1 MDPSPKMRRDEFRLL
16 RDLVNA
22 RAGMFFDE
30 ASLHVFERRL
40 RDRLRT
46 RGLADFTA
54 YYQFLRF
61 HREGTEELDEG
72 IDALVTNETY
82 FFREEY
88 QLRAFRDELLPRL
101 REKGLQSAH
110 KRLVIWSA
118 GCSTGEEVY
127 TLAILLLSSGLF
139 DGWDLRIF
147 GNDISK
153 RVLGVARRAVYPSHS
168 FRNTPPEYERYFENE
183 GGGRRVIEKV
193 RALCQFGHFNL
204 MERERSSVLGR
215 VDAIFCRNVLIYFD
229 LASRRR
235 VIDTFFD
242 RLHPGGYLM
251 LGHSESLLNVSTSF
265 ELAHLSTDMVYRK
278 PARWVTQISP
288 PETGNSGGGK

>member
-1 MDPSPKMRRDEFRLL
+1 MRRDEFRLL
-16 RDLVNA
+16 RDLVNT

-30 ASLHVFERRL
+30 SSFHVFERRL
-40 RDRLRT
+40 RERLRV
-46 RGLADFTA
+46 RSLPDFTS

-61 HREGTEELDEG
+61 HREGTEELDEA

-101 REKGLQSAH
+101 REKGLQNQH

-127 TLAILLLSSGLF
+127 TLAILLLSSGFF

-168 FRNTPPEYERYFENE
+168 FRSMPPEYERFFEND
-183 GGGRRVIEKV
+183 GSGRRVIEKV

-204 MERERSSVLGR
+204 MERERSAVLGR

-235 VIDTFFD
+235 VIDTFFE
-242 RLHPGGYLM
+242 RLHPGGHLM

-278 PARWVTQISP
+278 PLRWISDVLP
-288 PETGNSGGGK
+288 PDSGNSGNSGESR

>member
-1 MDPSPKMRRDEFRLL
+1 MRRDEFRLL
-16 RDLVNA
+16 RDLVNT

-30 ASLHVFERRL
+30 PSFHVFERRL
-40 RDRLRT
+40 RERLRV
-46 RGLADFTA
+46 RSLPDFTS

-61 HREGTEELDEG
+61 HREGTEELDEA

-101 REKGLQSAH
+101 REKGLQNQH

-127 TLAILLLSSGLF
+127 TLAILLLSSGFF

-168 FRNTPPEYERYFENE
+168 FRSMPPEYERFFEND
-183 GGGRRVIEKV
+183 GSGRRVIEKV

-204 MERERSSVLGR
+204 MERERSAVLGR

-235 VIDTFFD
+235 VIDTFFE
-242 RLHPGGYLM
+242 RLHPGGHLM

-278 PARWVTQISP
+278 PLRWISDVLP
-288 PETGNSGGGK
+288 PDSGNSGNSGESR

>member
-1 MDPSPKMRRDEFRLL
+1 MRRDEFRLL
-16 RDLVNA
+16 RDLVNT

-30 ASLHVFERRL
+30 SSFHVFERRL
-40 RDRLRT
+40 RERLRA
-46 RGLADFTA
+46 RSLPDFSA

-61 HREGTEELDEG
+61 HREGTEELDEA

-101 REKGLQSAH
+101 REKALQTQH
-110 KRLVIWSA
+110 KRIVIWSA

-139 DGWDLRIF
+139 EGWDVRIF

-168 FRNTPPEYERYFENE
+168 FRSMPPEYDRYFESE
-183 GGGRRVIEKV
+183 GTGRRVIEKV

-204 MERERSSVLGR
+204 MERERSAVLGR

-235 VIDTFFD
+235 VIDTFFE
-242 RLHPGGYLM
+242 RLHPGGHLM

-278 PARWVTQISP
+278 PLRWVSDVLP
-288 PETGNSGGGK
+288 PQPGSSSNSGNSGESR

>member
-1 MDPSPKMRRDEFRLL
+1 MRRDEFRLL
-16 RDLVNA
+16 RDLVNT

-30 ASLHVFERRL
+30 SSFYVFERRL
-40 RDRLRT
+40 RERLRV
-46 RGLADFTA
+46 RSLPDFTA

-61 HREGTEELDEG
+61 HREGTEELDEA

-101 REKGLQSAH
+101 REKGLQNQH

-127 TLAILLLSSGLF
+127 TLAILLLSSGF
-139 DGWDLRIF
+139 FEGWDLRIF

-168 FRNTPPEYERYFENE
+168 FRSMPPEYERFFEND
-183 GGGRRVIEKV
+183 GSGRRVIEKV

-204 MERERSSVLGR
+204 MERERSAVLGR

-235 VIDTFFD
+235 VIDTFFE
-242 RLHPGGYLM
+242 RLHPGGHLM

-278 PARWVTQISP
+278 PMRWLSDALP
-288 PETGNSGGGK
+288 PNSGKSGNSGESR

>member
-1 MDPSPKMRRDEFRLL
+1 MRRDEFRLL
-16 RDLVNA
+16 RDLVNT

-30 ASLHVFERRL
+30 SSFHVFERRL
-40 RDRLRT
+40 RERLRV
-46 RGLADFTA
+46 RSLPDFGA

-61 HREGTEELDEG
+61 HREGTEELHEA

-88 QLRAFRDELLPRL
+88 QLRAFREEVLPRL
-101 REKGLQSAH
+101 REKGLQSSH

-139 DGWDLRIF
+139 EGWDLRIF

-153 RVLGVARRAVYPSHS
+153 RVLGVARRGVYLSHS
-168 FRNTPPEYERYFENE
+168 FRSMPPQYDRYFQNE
-183 GGGRRVIEKV
+183 GSGRRVIEKV

-204 MERERSSVLGR
+204 MERERSAVLGR

-235 VIDTFFD
+235 VIDTFFE
-242 RLHPGGYLM
+242 RLHPGGHLM

-278 PARWVTQISP
+278 PMRWVSDNLLPQP
-288 PETGNSGGGK
+288 GNSDNSGSSGESR

>member
-1 MDPSPKMRRDEFRLL
+1 MDFGPKMRRDEFRLL
-16 RDLVNA
+16 RDLVNT
-22 RAGMFFDE
+22 RAGMFFDD
-30 ASLHVFERRL
+30 SSFHVFERRL
-40 RDRLRT
+40 RERLRI
-46 RGLADFTA
+46 RALPDFTT

-61 HREGTEELDEG
+61 HREANEELDEA

-88 QLRAFRDELLPRL
+88 QLRAFRDEVLPRL
-101 REKGLQSAH
+101 RERGLQSSH

-139 DGWDLRIF
+139 EGWDLRIF

-153 RVLGVARRAVYPSHS
+153 RVLGVARRGVYQSHS
-168 FRNTPPEYERYFENE
+168 FRSMPAEYDRYFEND

-193 RALCQFGHFNL
+193 RSLCQFGHFNL

-235 VIDTFFD
+235 VIDTFFE

-278 PARWVTQISP
+278 PVRWVTQILP
-288 PETGNSGGGK
+288 DPEKAGESK